1 MMLAQ
6 KLRIDLNR
14 RESKY
19 TNREKVLRLFWGVG
33 QLIFR
38 LTPRPCFQIRSWML
52 RCFGAKIGRNVHIYP
67 SARIYFPWMLEVGD
81 FSAIGENALIYCL
94 GPVVI
99 GERSTISHQ
108 AHLCAGTHNH
118 SDPTLPL
125 LRSPISIGSQ
135 VWVCADAFIGPNV
148 IVSEGAVVGARAA
161 VFRDVAPW
169 TIVGGN
175 PAKQI
180 GNRCLNDSH

>member
-1 MMLAQ
+1 MIPDQ
-6 KLRIDLNR
+6 NLRIDLNR
-14 RESKY
+14 KESKY
-19 TNREKVLRLFWGVG
+19 TNREKVLRIVWALG
-33 QLIFR
+33 QVFFR
-38 LTPRPCFQIRSWML
+38 FTPRPCFQIRSWIL
-52 RCFGAKIGRNVHIYP
+52 RCFGARIGSNVHIYP

-118 SDPTLPL
+118 SDPSLPL

-148 IVSEGAVVGARAA
+148 IVGDGAVVGARSA
-161 VFRDVAPW
+161 VFKDVLPW

-175 PAKQI
+175 PAKKI
-180 GNRCLNDSH
+180 GNRTLHQSN